1 MHEPGNSISAAR
13 LPLPPQLVLLLLAL
27 EVTIR
32 FSHERDVST
41 NPWRVALGVLLA
53 AAGLSLTLAA
63 ARHFERRRANIGP
76 FRNPTKLVVDGWFRV
91 SRNPMYLGFALL
103 LAGVALALGGLF
115 TTLPTALFVLAA
127 ERIYI
132 PFEERAM
139 TRVFGEDY
147 LRYSKRVRRWFG
159 RRRSE

>member
-1 MHEPGNSISAAR
+1 
-13 LPLPPQLVLLLLAL
+13 
-27 EVTIR
+27 
-32 FSHERDVST
+32 
-41 NPWRVALGVLLA
+41 
-53 AAGLSLTLAA
+53 
-63 ARHFERRRANIGP
+63 
-76 FRNPTKLVVDGWFRV
+76 
-91 SRNPMYLGFALL
+91 MYLGFALF

-115 TTLPTALFVLAA
+115 TTLPAALFVLAA

-147 LRYSKRVRRWFG
+147 LRYSKQVRRWFG

>member
-1 MHEPGNSISAAR
+1 
-13 LPLPPQLVLLLLAL
+13 VLLLLTL
-27 EVTIR
+27 TVTIR
-32 FSHERDVST
+32 LALERDVT
-41 NPWRVALGVLLA
+41 TPPWRVALGVA
-53 AAGLSLTLAA
+53 VAVAGLSLTLAA
-63 ARHFERRRANIGP
+63 ARHFERQRANIVT

-91 SRNPMYLGFALL
+91 SRNPMYLGFALF

-115 TTLPTALFVLAA
+115 TPLPAALFVLAA
-127 ERIYI
+127 EAVYI
-132 PFEERAM
+132 PIEERAM